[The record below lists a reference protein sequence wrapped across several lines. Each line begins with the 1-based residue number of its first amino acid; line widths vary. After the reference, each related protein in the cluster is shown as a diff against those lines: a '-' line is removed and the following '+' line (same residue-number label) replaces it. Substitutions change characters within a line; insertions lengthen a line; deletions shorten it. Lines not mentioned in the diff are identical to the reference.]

1 MSGLAVN
8 GFRLLIFVAAH
19 DLHKPLRKV
28 QSFGDRLKLKY
39 TDFLPEDGHRYIERM
54 RSSAQ
59 RMQMLID
66 DLMNYSRVGTQ
77 GGSFVSVDMNK
88 VVRGVVS
95 DLEETISNAGA
106 MVEIGD
112 LPTIDANQTQRRQL
126 LQNLISDGL
135 KFRRQ
140 DVQPVVSIVASSL
153 DRSEL
158 DQTDRTLGI
167 GQCEIVVKDNGI
179 GFETKHS
186 EYIFEEFKRLHGANK
201 YDGSGI
207 GLSICRRIVERHI
220 GRISAVGCPGE
231 GAEFCNSLPVQQ
243 AKQEVAYESA

>member
-1 MSGLAVN
+1 VSGLAVN

-66 DLMNYSRVGTQ
+66 DL
-77 GGSFVSVDMNK
+77 
-88 VVRGVVS
+88 
-95 DLEETISNAGA
+95 ETISNAGA

-231 GAEFCNSLPVQQ
+231 GAEFCISLPVQQ